1 MFYPR
6 GETISFPRKKPLH
19 SVQSWM
25 MFCPRPASDVSYSNH
40 SPNPLTEFL
49 SKTTLKP
56 ENCEAV
62 ISIRAADAVR
72 CVLPSRGF
80 SLQVLRMHGSH
91 LFRLVPTMWLC
102 AGIR

>member
-56 ENCEAV
+56 ENCEGC
-62 ISIRAADAVR
+62 S
-72 CVLPSRGF
+72 P
-80 SLQVLRMHGSH
+80 SLQRERQSRSALI
-91 LFRLVPTMWLC
+91 
-102 AGIR
+102 AGVAR